1 MVKIMNLRAPLFDPF
16 QKMRMLTHWYSL
28 HDGVECRSTE
38 MGKSLVIDY
47 QRNNAINGGEW
58 GECSY
63 LPSGAEKAQDILNS
77 ATIDEDDDWYDEVRK
92 SLKESCHLTLHVLNV
107 REFHVMSVLDKTRFD
122 AYPDF
127 SGEVVGR
134 LICVSLG
141 MFRQTF
147 TVFHLK
153 VHPTIGTS
161 QTVIFQAVDT
171 ITLQREWRYSKYVV
185 V

>member
-1 MVKIMNLRAPLFDPF
+1 M
-16 QKMRMLTHWYSL
+16 
-28 HDGVECRSTE
+28 ECRSTE

-63 LPSGAEKAQDILNS
+63 LPSGAEKAQDILHV
-77 ATIDEDDDWYDEVRK
+77 ATIDEDDDWYDEVGK

-107 REFHVMSVLDKTRFD
+107 REFQVMSVLDKTRFD

-127 SGEVVGR
+127 SGEADLCIPGY
-134 LICVSLG
+134 VSPN
-141 MFRQTF
+141 F